1 MKILHVVD
9 YLMPNMGYQEFIL
22 PKFNA
27 IENEVTILTGNA
39 FYPIPNYNNTWK
51 KFLGNRIFEPKNE
64 IIENVEIKR
73 SKIIFEIAR
82 RPWIS
87 NLEKNIKICKPDIIM
102 VHGTTSFS
110 TIRSFM
116 LSKKLK
122 IPIVFDNHMVLSV
135 VRKDKLGEL
144 FYFFLR
150 KIVKNYFSKYV
161 SIVFGVTEE
170 TCEYLIKY
178 EGYPKE
184 KVKLLSLGV
193 DTKIFYP
200 KKNIK
205 NEEFRII
212 QTGKLNFDKRPDILA
227 KAVIK
232 LLKKKNK
239 ITLTYYG
246 DGDEKIINEI
256 KSIFEKNN
264 FIHKLSFRG
273 FIPYHDLGSVYNDA
287 DLCVFPFGTSLSA
300 LECAFCGTNVIM
312 TDDKASLE
320 REKDG
325 IGITYKS
332 GDADDLATKIELILN
347 NSDEFKKN
355 LLKSITELK
364 KKYDYNKI

>member
-1 MKILHVVD
+1 
-9 YLMPNMGYQEFIL
+9 
-22 PKFNA
+22 
-27 IENEVTILTGNA
+27 
-39 FYPIPNYNNTWK
+39 
-51 KFLGNRIFEPKNE
+51 
-64 IIENVEIKR
+64 
-73 SKIIFEIAR
+73 
-82 RPWIS
+82 
-87 NLEKNIKICKPDIIM
+87 M

-232 LLKKKNK
+232 LLKKNK
-239 ITLTYYG
+239 TIHLTYL
-246 DGDEKIINEI
+246 
-256 KSIFEKNN
+256 F
-264 FIHKLSFRG
+264 
-273 FIPYHDLGSVYNDA
+273 
-287 DLCVFPFGTSLSA
+287 
-300 LECAFCGTNVIM
+300 
-312 TDDKASLE
+312 
-320 REKDG
+320 
-325 IGITYKS
+325 
-332 GDADDLATKIELILN
+332 
-347 NSDEFKKN
+347 
-355 LLKSITELK
+355 
-364 KKYDYNKI
+364 